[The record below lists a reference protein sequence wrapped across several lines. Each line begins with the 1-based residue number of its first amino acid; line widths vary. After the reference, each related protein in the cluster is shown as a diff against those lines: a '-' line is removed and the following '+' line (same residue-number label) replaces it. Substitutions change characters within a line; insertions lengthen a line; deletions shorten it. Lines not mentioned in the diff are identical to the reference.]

1 MMVLLSLLAGA
12 PLVASSAW
20 VQDRFAISFW
30 VRWCSLPTPWP
41 LQPTR
46 LSETPTDESHTR
58 TTQRAH
64 ASVQVD
70 PIVPPSRFP
79 AEYKRIA
86 DANFTVSLQQP
97 AYPVCWWAPATCNMS
112 AGVSAAS
119 DSARTP
125 DSVVR
130 ADRWLRT
137 PAVDAQVL
145 LGGFGA
151 TTPDTVTQQIAA
163 ASAAGL
169 ASVPSICGGKCAN
182 LSGAWGFQIADE
194 PGTSKF
200 AELAPLVATA
210 KAAGQLAF
218 VNLLPN

>member
-1 MMVLLSLLAGA
+1 MQLATC
-12 PLVASSAW
+12 L
-20 VQDRFAISFW
+20 
-30 VRWCSLPTPWP
+30 
-41 LQPTR
+41 R
-46 LSETPTDESHTR
+46 LSPLHR
-58 TTQRAH
+58 TAH
-64 ASVQVD
+64 A
-70 PIVPPSRFP
+70 
-79 AEYKRIA
+79 
-86 DANFTVSLQQP
+86 
-97 AYPVCWWAPATCNMS
+97 
-112 AGVSAAS
+112 
-119 DSARTP
+119 
-125 DSVVR
+125 VR
-130 ADRWLRT
+130 AADF
-137 PAVDAQVL
+137 AYVDAQVL